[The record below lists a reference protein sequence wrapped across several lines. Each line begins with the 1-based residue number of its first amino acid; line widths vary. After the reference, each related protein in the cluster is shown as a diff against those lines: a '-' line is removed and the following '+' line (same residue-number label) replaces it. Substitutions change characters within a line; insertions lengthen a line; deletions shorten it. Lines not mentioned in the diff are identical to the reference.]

1 MDDDE
6 DLTNIPAEQSHDT
19 SRDDN
24 TSDCIIKKKSKKQEM
39 QWMSYSNIFKSN
51 LNFMEK

>member
-6 DLTNIPAEQSHDT
+6 DLTNIPAELSHDT

-24 TSDCIIKKKSKKQEM
+24 TSDCIIKKNQRSRRCNECPTR
-39 QWMSYSNIFKSN
+39 IFSRAI
-51 LNFMEK
+51 